1 MRNLTQP
8 VRAAAVRSTSSD
20 PNAQPTWRQCARS
33 WPNAYCNVVALL
45 WGVVSFVLFVSTV
58 SLVSSHNVT
67 VRLKAQA
74 PLGCPLPSSKRTNQ
88 SNYIVVPQAAVAAD
102 EARCSQIGA
111 DVLSENGTAVDA
123 AVATALCLGVLHPH
137 SSGVGG
143 GCFILIYNATTGEAE
158 VIDAR
163 ETAPASAQVDMYVAA
178 PSSAVN
184 GGASVAVPGELA
196 GLYLAWQRHGKLPW
210 SRLVTPAAVLAD
222 GFAVGQQLAVA
233 IAANRADIAK
243 NAALSAYLMPRG
255 VPLQQG
261 EMAANRA
268 LAATLRAVGTAGP
281 RAAFYTGARAASLA
295 ADIRAAGGNVTAAD
309 LAGYVP
315 VIRAPLRADTE
326 LGVTLIG
333 APPPSSGGLGLIF
346 LANFIGGYAL
356 PWAGAGELR
365 WHRLVE
371 VRTRY
376 GYSGTLA
383 LCSPRYPFHQGFKH
397 SFAARMALGD
407 PMDPFVRNNSAAI
420 ASLMSPAFAD
430 SMRAQ
435 TRDNATQAAVRYG
448 GALNPLRNGSGVL
461 PDDRGT
467 THLSVVDAQR
477 NAVSLTSTINTGF
490 GAKVLSPSSGVLL
503 NNEMDDFSIPGRPNS
518 YGLAP
523 SQANF
528 IKPGKRPLSSMSPTV
543 VLQDG
548 KLRAV
553 LGASGGPRIITAT
566 AQALLRVL
574 ALGADAGSAVA
585 AARLHHQLL
594 PEVAWA
600 ETMVA
605 PDGSRVA
612 VPMETI
618 LALRQRNHTV
628 NTTDNGAVV
637 QMIHVHPDTG
647 MLHAV
652 SDLRKGGR
660 PAGY

>member
-1 MRNLTQP
+1 M
-8 VRAAAVRSTSSD
+8 
-20 PNAQPTWRQCARS
+20 
-33 WPNAYCNVVALL
+33 L
-45 WGVVSFVLFVSTV
+45 WGIVAFILFVSTIT
-58 SLVSSHNVT
+58 LLKDHNIT
-67 VRLKAQA
+67 VRLKAA
-74 PLGCPLPSSKRTNQ
+74 GPVGCPLPASKPKNS
-88 SNYIVVPQAAVAAD
+88 SNYVIVPNAAVAAD
-102 EARCSQIGA
+102 EARCSKIGA
-111 DVLSENGTAVDA
+111 DVLAENGTAVDA
-123 AVATALCLGVLHPH
+123 AVATALCLGVVHPH
-137 SSGVGG
+137 SSGIGG
-143 GCFILIYNATTGEAE
+143 GCFILIFNNATGAAE

-163 ETAPASAQVDMYVAA
+163 ETAPATARTDMYVGA
-178 PSSAVN
+178 PSAALM
-184 GGASVAVPGELA
+184 GGAAVAVPGELA

-210 SRLVTPAAVLAD
+210 SRLVTPAALLAD

-243 NAALSAYLMPRG
+243 NAALAAYLMPRG
-255 VPLQQG
+255 VPLLEG

-268 LAATLRAVGTAGP
+268 LAATLRAVAAAGP

-295 ADIRAAGGNVTAAD
+295 ADIRAAGGNLSVAD
-309 LAGYVP
+309 LDGYVP

-326 LGVTLIG
+326 LGVTLLG

-356 PWAGAGELR
+356 PWTAAGELR

-371 VRTRY
+371 
-376 GYSGTLA
+376 
-383 LCSPRYPFHQGFKH
+383 GFKH

-420 ASLMSPAFAD
+420 ASLLSPAFAD
-430 SMRAQ
+430 SLRGV
-435 TRDNATQAAVRYG
+435 TRDNATQPAVNYG

-461 PDDRGT
+461 PDDHGT

-477 NAVSLTSTINTGF
+477 NAVALTSTINTGF
-490 GAKVLSPSSGVLL
+490 GAKMLSPSTGILL
-503 NNEMDDFSIPGRPNS
+503 NNEMDDFSTPGQPNA

-528 IKPGKRPLSSMSPTV
+528 IRPGKRPLSSMSPTV

-574 ALGADAGSAVA
+574 ALGQDAGAAVA
-585 AARLHHQLL
+585 APRLHHQLL

-600 ETMVA
+600 ETTVA
-605 PDGSRVA
+605 PDGSRIA

-618 LALRQRNHTV
+618 LALRRRGDTV

-637 QMIHVHPDTG
+637 QMIHVDPDTG
-647 MLHAV
+647 LLHAV
-652 SDLRKGGR
+652 SDLRKGGK

>member
-1 MRNLTQP
+1 MRLC
-8 VRAAAVRSTSSD
+8 AAAQGLNGSAKPEAPGLKRL
-20 PNAQPTWRQCARS
+20 AR
-33 WPNAYCNVVALL
+33 WPNEYCNVMAVSWGIVA
-45 WGVVSFVLFVSTV
+45 FIFFVSTIT
-58 SLVSSHNVT
+58 LAKDHNVT
-67 VRLKAQA
+67 VRLKAA
-74 PLGCPLPSSKRTNQ
+74 GPVGCPLPASKPKAS
-88 SNYIVVPQAAVAAD
+88 SNYVIVPSAAVAAD

-111 DVLSENGTAVDA
+111 DVLAENGTAVDA
-123 AVATALCLGVLHPH
+123 AVATALCLGVVHPH
-137 SSGVGG
+137 SSGIGG
-143 GCFILIYNATTGEAE
+143 GTFILIFNNATGAAE

-163 ETAPASAQVDMYVAA
+163 ETAPASARTDMYVGA
-178 PSSAVN
+178 PSAALI
-184 GGASVAVPGELA
+184 GGAAVAVPGELA

-210 SRLVTPAAVLAD
+210 SRLVTPAALLAD

-243 NAALSAYLMPRG
+243 NAALAAYLMPRG
-255 VPLQQG
+255 VPLLEG
-261 EMAANRA
+261 EIATNRA
-268 LAATLRAVGTAGP
+268 LAATLRAVAAAGP
-281 RAAFYTGARAASLA
+281 RAALYTGARAASLA
-295 ADIRAAGGNVTAAD
+295 SDIRAAGGNLSVAD
-309 LAGYVP
+309 LGDYAA
-315 VIRAPLRADTE
+315 VIRSPLRADTE
-326 LGVTLIG
+326 LGVTLLG

-356 PWAGAGELR
+356 PWTGAGELR

-371 VRTRY
+371 
-376 GYSGTLA
+376 
-383 LCSPRYPFHQGFKH
+383 GFKH

-420 ASLMSPAFAD
+420 SSLLSPAFAD
-430 SMRAQ
+430 SLRGV
-435 TRDNATQAAVRYG
+435 TRDNATQPAVNYG
-448 GALNPLRNGSGVL
+448 GALNPLRNGSGWL

-477 NAVSLTSTINTGF
+477 NAVALTSTINTGF
-490 GAKVLSPSSGVLL
+490 GSKVLSPSTGILL
-503 NNEMDDFSIPGRPNS
+503 NNEMDDFSSPGQPNA

-528 IKPGKRPLSSMSPTV
+528 IRPGKRPLSSMSPTV

-574 ALGADAGSAVA
+574 ALGQDAGAAVA
-585 AARLHHQLL
+585 APRLHHQLF

-600 ETMVA
+600 ETTVA
-605 PDGSRVA
+605 PDGTRIA

-618 LALRQRNHTV
+618 LALRRRGDTV

-637 QMIHVHPDTG
+637 QMIYADPDTG
-647 MLHAV
+647 LLHAV
-652 SDLRKGGR
+652 SDLRKGGK

>member
-1 MRNLTQP
+1 M
-8 VRAAAVRSTSSD
+8 
-20 PNAQPTWRQCARS
+20 
-33 WPNAYCNVVALL
+33 
-45 WGVVSFVLFVSTV
+45 
-58 SLVSSHNVT
+58 
-67 VRLKAQA
+67 
-74 PLGCPLPSSKRTNQ
+74 
-88 SNYIVVPQAAVAAD
+88 AAD

-143 GCFILIYNATTGEAE
+143 GCFILIYNATSGEAE

-163 ETAPASAQVDMYVAA
+163 ETAPASAQVDMYVNA

-268 LAATLRAVGTAGP
+268 LAATLRAVATAGP

-309 LAGYVP
+309 LAGYAP

-346 LANFIGGYAL
+346 LANFIGGYAM

-371 VRTRY
+371 
-376 GYSGTLA
+376 
-383 LCSPRYPFHQGFKH
+383 GFKH

-467 THLSVVDAQR
+467 THLSVVDAKR

-490 GAKVLSPSSGVLL
+490 GAKVLSPSTGVLL
-503 NNEMDDFSIPGRPNS
+503 NNEMDDFSIPGQPNS

-612 VPMETI
+612 IPMETI

-652 SDLRKGGR
+652 SDIRKGGR